1 MVEVVHCP
9 VGLVHAHV
17 RLIPQECRVLGPQ
30 RFLYAPSAIISFT
43 SLDICISPVEY
54 DVSLHKVNTM

>member
-1 MVEVVHCP
+1 VHCD

-17 RLIPQECRVLGPQ
+17 QLIPWGFRVLGHQ
-30 RFLYAPSAIISFT
+30 RFLYAPSSIIIFA

-54 DVSLHKVNTM
+54 DVKFA